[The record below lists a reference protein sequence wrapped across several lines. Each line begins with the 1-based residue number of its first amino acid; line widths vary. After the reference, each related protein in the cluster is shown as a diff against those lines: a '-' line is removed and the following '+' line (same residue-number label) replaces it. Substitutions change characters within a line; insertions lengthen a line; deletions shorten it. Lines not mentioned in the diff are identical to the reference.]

1 MEPRPERNGGV
12 ADGGGTRARVARS
25 SLLVLLLP
33 WLAGPGAAQEP
44 TRWFGSA
51 GLALT
56 VPSGE
61 LADQMD
67 TGVGLGGQ
75 LLYRLDPAGAL
86 ALRVDGAGVTYGSE
100 RGRAPLSPTVPR
112 IEVEVTT
119 RNNILVLGA
128 GPQLTLPAGAFRPYL
143 NAAAGLGYFY
153 TESAVRGSR
162 DHRRREFARTTN
174 FSDTQLS
181 YGVGGG
187 LQLGLRPGRKP
198 LHLELDVQ
206 YRRHGETRYLTEGDI
221 REDETG
227 RITIQPRSSDADLW
241 VLRLGLS
248 FGL

>member
-1 MEPRPERNGGV
+1 MRSGPNVSGKPR
-12 ADGGGTRARVARS
+12 DGGPGGRVARW
-25 SLLVLLLP
+25 SLLFLLL
-33 WLAGPGAAQEP
+33 AAGAAPAVGQEP

-51 GLALT
+51 GLAVTL
-56 VPSGE
+56 PRGE
-61 LADQMD
+61 LAERMD

-75 LLYRLDPAGAL
+75 LLVRLDPAGAL

-119 RNNILVLGA
+119 RNNILLLGA
-128 GPQLTLPAGAFRPYL
+128 GPQLTLPAGPFRPYL

-153 TESAVRGSR
+153 TESSVRGTR
-162 DHRRREFARTTN
+162 DHRRRDFARTTN
-174 FSDTQLS
+174 FSDTKLS
-181 YGVGGG
+181 YGAGGG
-187 LQLGLRPGRKP
+187 LQLGLRPGRRP
-198 LHLELDVQ
+198 LHLEIDVQ
-206 YRRHGETRYLTEGDI
+206 YRRHGHTRYLTEGDI

-227 RITIQPRSSDADLW
+227 RLIIQPVSSDADLW

>member
-1 MEPRPERNGGV
+1 MSEGSRPP
-12 ADGGGTRARVARS
+12 VARM
-25 SLLVLLLP
+25 SLLVLLLSCV
-33 WLAGPGAAQEP
+33 AGSGAAQEP

-51 GLALT
+51 GVALT

-61 LADQMD
+61 LDGMD

-86 ALRVDGAGVTYGSE
+86 ALRIDGAGVTYGSE

-119 RNNILVLGA
+119 RNNILLLGA
-128 GPQLTLPAGAFRPYL
+128 GPQLTLPAGPFRPYV

-153 TESAVRGSR
+153 TESAVRGTR
-162 DHRRREFARTTN
+162 DYRRRDFARTTN

-187 LQLGLRPGRKP
+187 LQLGLRPGRRP
-198 LHLELDVQ
+198 LHLEMDVQ
-206 YRRHGETRYLTEGDI
+206 YRRHGLTRYLTEGDI
-221 REDETG
+221 REDADG
-227 RITIQPRSSDADLW
+227 RLIIQPRSSDADLW

-248 FGL
+248 LGL